1 VLPDI
6 FFSLVF
12 IEIENTNVR
21 VGFDGIWH
29 LTLAIKWYSLSCE
42 KLAVRETFRNYEAKN
57 PFREA
62 KQKIFIS
69 NKAKFSIVMFAN
81 ITQLVVPGA
90 GVAVAAVVATAAAA
104 STKDYEIKPQTR
116 GPSE

>member
-1 VLPDI
+1 
-6 FFSLVF
+6 
-12 IEIENTNVR
+12 
-21 VGFDGIWH
+21 
-29 LTLAIKWYSLSCE
+29 
-42 KLAVRETFRNYEAKN
+42 
-57 PFREA
+57 
-62 KQKIFIS
+62 
-69 NKAKFSIVMFAN
+69 MFAN